1 MKIPEHLKEDINDL
15 IVLAQLLKNEEGKS
29 DIDGIADTM
38 LEILGDI
45 KRGGPSGGIERMI

>member
-1 MKIPEHLKEDINDL
+1 MKLSINIEDINDL
-15 IVLAQLLKNEEGKS
+15 VALAQLLKNEEGKT

-45 KRGGPSGGIERMI
+45 KRGWPSGGIERMI